1 VSDDIRVEI
10 EEVVGLDLGDK
21 RNHLCVLSH
30 GSGEILEEGSVATTR
45 KALLSRFGG
54 RRRMRIAVEA
64 GTHSPWV
71 AELLEELGHEVLVAN
86 PRRLRLIYGNR
97 RKNDKVDARY
107 LAQVARLDPSLLAP
121 IQHRGSEARAD
132 LAVLRSRDALVAA
145 RTKLINHVRGS
156 VKSVG
161 GRLPPSS
168 APAFGTKKI
177 AERIP
182 RALQPALAEV
192 LACIDELTA
201 KIRKLDRM
209 IEQMAQNSPAAQH
222 LMAIKGVGPV
232 TALAYVLTVEDVG
245 RFEKSRSLGS
255 YFGLT
260 PGSDQSGESNPQ
272 KRITKEGDRFV
283 RRLLVGSAHYILG
296 PFGED
301 CDLRRYGLK
310 IVAKGGKYAKKR
322 AVVAVARK
330 LAVMM
335 HALLVTGE
343 VYDPFYTSRRRGEEE
358 VARPA

>member
-1 VSDDIRVEI
+1 MNDDIRVSV

-21 RNHLCVLSH
+21 RSHLCVLSH

-45 KALLSRFGG
+45 QALMSRFGG
-54 RRRMRIAVEA
+54 GRRMRIAVEA

-97 RKNDKVDARY
+97 RKNDTVDARY
-107 LAQVARLDPSLLAP
+107 LAQVARLDPNLLAP
-121 IQHRGSEARAD
+121 IRHRGSDGRAD

-145 RTKLINHVRGS
+145 RTKLVNHVRGS

-161 GRLPPSS
+161 HRLPGCST
-168 APAFGTKKI
+168 AAFGTRSM
-177 AERIP
+177 ADHIP
-182 RALQPALAEV
+182 EASRLALLPV
-192 LACIDELTA
+192 LACIDEITA
-201 KIRKLDRM
+201 KIKVLDRE
-209 IEQMAQNSPAAQH
+209 IEQLANNYPAAQH
-222 LMAIKGVGPV
+222 LMAIRGVGPL
-232 TALAYVLTVEDVG
+232 TALAFVLTVEDVD
-245 RFEKSRSLGS
+245 RFGKSRSLGA

-272 KRITKEGDRFV
+272 KRITKEGDAYV

-310 IVAKGGKYAKKR
+310 IIGQGGKQAKKR

-343 VYDPFYTSRRRGEEE
+343 AYDPFYNSRGAKEEE
-358 VARPA
+358 AALSA